1 MNEPD
6 SLLEKLR
13 DRQIV
18 VDLSSPYVILG
29 TLVDFSEKY
38 LVLDEA
44 DVHDLRDTTTTRENY
59 VVDSHRLGI
68 RVNRDRALVRIAE
81 IVSLSALDDV
91 VL

>member
-1 MNEPD
+1 MNDPD
-6 SLLEKLR
+6 SLLEQLR
-13 DRQIV
+13 GRQIV
-18 VDLSSPYVILG
+18 VDLSPPFVILG
-29 TLVDFSEKY
+29 TLVEYNEKY
-38 LVLDEA
+38 LVLEEA
-44 DVHDLRDTTTTRENY
+44 DVHDLRDTTKTRENY